1 MLTSYLRNS
10 EVSMTKEQYF
20 EMCEMMGSEP
30 DESQIPVDMEDFP
43 DEVQQSFQ
51 IYYLLRDVWE
61 GMSGTYMGKDYST
74 IFEFFRLYG
83 IDPQDQ
89 LLTLG
94 FIRQIDG
101 VRSDIFAEKQKQR
114 EASRPKA

>member
-1 MLTSYLRNS
+1 MIESYLRNS
-10 EVSMTKEQYF
+10 EIAMTREQYF
-20 EMCEMMGSEP
+20 EMCEMMGTEP
-30 DESQIPVDMEDFP
+30 DESQIPVEQDDFP
-43 DEVQQSFQ
+43 DEVQQAFQ
-51 IYYLLRDVWE
+51 IYYVLRDVWE

-74 IFEFFRLYG
+74 IFEFFRLYH

-94 FIRQIDG
+94 YIRQIDS
-101 VRSDIFAEKQKQR
+101 VRSEIFAEKQKAR

>member
-1 MLTSYLRNS
+1 MLSSYLRNS
-10 EVSMTKEQYF
+10 EVAMTKEQYF
-20 EMCEMMGSEP
+20 EMCETMGTEP
-30 DESQIPVDMEDFP
+30 DPASVPVDMEDFP
-43 DEVQQSFQ
+43 DAVQQAFQ
-51 IYYLLRDVWE
+51 IYYVLRDVWE

-74 IFEFFRLYG
+74 IFEFFRLYD

-94 FIRQIDG
+94 LIREIDSI
-101 VRSDIFAEKQKQR
+101 RSEIFSEKQKQR

>member
-1 MLTSYLRNS
+1 
-10 EVSMTKEQYF
+10 MTKEQYF
-20 EMCEMMGSEP
+20 EMCEMLGTEP

-61 GMSGTYMGKDYST
+61 GMSGTYMGKDFST
-74 IFEFFRLYG
+74 IFEFFRLYD

-94 FIRQIDG
+94 FIRQIDS
-101 VRSDIFAEKQKQR
+101 VRSEIFSEKQKQR
-114 EASRPKA
+114 EASRSKA

>member
-20 EMCEMMGSEP
+20 EMCEMLGTEP

-61 GMSGTYMGKDYST
+61 GMSGTYMGKDFST
-74 IFEFFRLYG
+74 IFEFFRLYD

-94 FIRQIDG
+94 FIRQIDS
-101 VRSDIFAEKQKQR
+101 VSSEIFSEKQKQR
-114 EASRPKA
+114 EASRSKA

>member
-1 MLTSYLRNS
+1 
-10 EVSMTKEQYF
+10 MTKEQYF
-20 EMCEMMGSEP
+20 EMCEMMGTEP

-43 DEVQQSFQ
+43 DEVQQAFQ

-61 GMSGTYMGKDYST
+61 GMSGTYMGKDFST
-74 IFEFFRLYG
+74 IFEFFGLYD

-94 FIRQIDG
+94 FIRQIDS
-101 VRSDIFAEKQKQR
+101 VRGDIFHEKQKQR
-114 EASRPKA
+114 EASRSKA

>member
-1 MLTSYLRNS
+1 
-10 EVSMTKEQYF
+10 MTKDQYF

-30 DESQIPVDMEDFP
+30 VEAEIPVELDDFP
-43 DEVQQSFQ
+43 EEVQQAFQ
-51 IYYLLRDVWE
+51 MYYLLRDVWE

-74 IFEFFRLYG
+74 IFDFFRLYD

-94 FIRQIDG
+94 YIRQIDS
-101 VRSDIFAEKQKQR
+101 VRSDIFHEKQKSR
-114 EASRPKA
+114 EASKPKA

>member
-20 EMCEMMGSEP
+20 EMCEMMGTEP
-30 DESQIPVDMEDFP
+30 VESQIPIEQDDFP
-43 DEVQQSFQ
+43 DEVQQAFQ

-61 GMSGTYMGKDYST
+61 GMSGTYMGKDFST
-74 IFEFFRLYG
+74 IFDFFRLYD

-94 FIRQIDG
+94 FIRQIDS
-101 VRSDIFAEKQKQR
+101 VRSDIFHEKQKQR
-114 EASRPKA
+114 EASRSKA